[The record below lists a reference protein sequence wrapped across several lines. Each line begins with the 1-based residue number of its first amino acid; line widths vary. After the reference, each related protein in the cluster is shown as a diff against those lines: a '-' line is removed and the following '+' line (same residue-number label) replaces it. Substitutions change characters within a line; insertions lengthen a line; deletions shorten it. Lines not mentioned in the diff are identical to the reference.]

1 MRTNRTSGRQS
12 AQFDSH
18 DRRVKKFISER
29 GTGILVS
36 GKDGKSAVA
45 KTSTAVAA
53 TGEQALARPP
63 AQRRQA
69 ADREPVSVS
78 TRQRG
83 AAGESPAPA
92 SGRQGLIWLAGYVAA
107 SLLLFLCYLRI
118 SGTVSVTSDGGNNAM
133 QAWDMLQG
141 NWLLRGWVL
150 GDASYYTTELPEYA
164 LVEIFHGLSSE
175 IVHIC
180 GAITYTLLVV
190 LASLLAKGDKTGKE
204 GLIRVM
210 IAAGIM
216 IAPQLGGANAGV
228 LLLEPDHIGTGVPL
242 LLTFLLLDRSS
253 RRRWVPA
260 AIGLMLAWGQIAD
273 QTVLAMGVLPVVVV
287 CGTRAYRDIV
297 QRGEPTLDHWF
308 DLALAASAVASVGA
322 ADAVVKLISA
332 LGGYTVLPV
341 NTTLA
346 PSAAWPAHVTM
357 VADGVLRLFGAAF
370 YAGPISFATGL
381 SIIHL
386 VGVALAVWAIGRVIR
401 RFSAWDDRIAQILTV
416 AIVVQVTVYALSM
429 LPYASYQNHEIAV
442 VLPFGAVLA
451 ARVLAKRLTQ
461 AKLLPALAV
470 VACGYL
476 VALGYGVRQPQVPA
490 HDAALAG
497 WLSAHHLTAGLGT
510 YAEGGSVDLAS
521 HGTVMMAVPF
531 LHQNYA
537 SRGSLFE
544 GTAANFDPRRHYV
557 NFVVTTKQDG
567 PSFYIEPRWFIRIF
581 GEPAHTYQYEVWTI
595 MTWNKNLLD
604 EFR

>member
-1 MRTNRTSGRQS
+1 L
-12 AQFDSH
+12 
-18 DRRVKKFISER
+18 K
-29 GTGILVS
+29 
-36 GKDGKSAVA
+36 
-45 KTSTAVAA
+45 
-53 TGEQALARPP
+53 
-63 AQRRQA
+63 
-69 ADREPVSVS
+69 
-78 TRQRG
+78 
-83 AAGESPAPA
+83 
-92 SGRQGLIWLAGYVAA
+92 WLAGYVAA
-107 SLLLFLCYLRI
+107 SLLLFLCYLRV
-118 SGTVSVTSDGGNNAM
+118 SGTVSVTSDGGNNAI
-133 QAWDMLQG
+133 QAWDMLHG

-190 LASLLAKGDKTGKE
+190 LASLLAKGGKTGKE
-204 GLIRVM
+204 GLIRVL

-216 IAPQLGGANAGV
+216 IAPQPGGANAGV

-242 LLTFLLLDRSS
+242 LLTFILLDRSP

-297 QRGEPTLDHWF
+297 QRGEPARDHWF

-322 ADAVVKLISA
+322 ADAVVKLISG
-332 LGGYTVLPV
+332 LGGYAVLPV

-370 YAGPISFATGL
+370 YVGPVGLDTSL

-401 RFSAWDDRIAQILTV
+401 RFFAWDDLIAQILTV
-416 AIVVQVTVYALSM
+416 AIVVQVTAYALST
-429 LPYASYQNHEIAV
+429 LPTANYQNHEIAI

-461 AKLLPALAV
+461 ARLLPALAV

-476 VALGYGVRQPQVPA
+476 AALGYGMLQPQVPA
-490 HDAALAG
+490 HDAALAS
-497 WLSAHHLTAGLGT
+497 WLSAHHLTAGLGI
-510 YAEGGSVDLAS
+510 YDDAGSVELAS
-521 HGTVMMAVPF
+521 HGAVMIAVPY
-531 LHQNYA
+531 LHQGYA
-537 SRGSLFE
+537 SRGNVFE

-557 NFVVTTKQDG
+557 NFVVTAKQDG
-567 PSFYIEPRWFIRIF
+567 PSFSIAPRTLIRTF
-581 GEPAHTYQYEVWTI
+581 GEPSHTYRYKAWTI
-595 MTWNKNLLD
+595 MTWNKNLLN

>member
-1 MRTNRTSGRQS
+1 M
-12 AQFDSH
+12 
-18 DRRVKKFISER
+18 V
-29 GTGILVS
+29 
-36 GKDGKSAVA
+36 
-45 KTSTAVAA
+45 
-53 TGEQALARPP
+53 
-63 AQRRQA
+63 
-69 ADREPVSVS
+69 
-78 TRQRG
+78 
-83 AAGESPAPA
+83 
-92 SGRQGLIWLAGYVAA
+92 WLAGYVAA

-118 SGTVSVTSDGGNNAM
+118 SGTASVTSDGGNNAM
-133 QAWDMLQG
+133 QAWDMLHG

-164 LVEIFHGLSSE
+164 LVEIFRGLSPAV
-175 IVHIC
+175 VHIC
-180 GAITYTLLVV
+180 AAITYTLLVV

-204 GLIRVM
+204 GLIRVL

-216 IAPQLGGANAGV
+216 IAPQVGPGAYV
-228 LLLEPDHIGTGVPL
+228 LLLEPDHTGTGVPL
-242 LLTFLLLDRSS
+242 LLTFILLDRAP
-253 RRRWVPA
+253 RRWWVPA
-260 AIGLMLAWGQIAD
+260 AIGLLLVWGQIGD

-287 CGTRAYRDIV
+287 CGMRAYRDIV
-297 QRGEPTLDHWF
+297 QRGEPARAHWF

-322 ADAVVKLISA
+322 ANAVVKLIGG

-346 PSAAWPAHVTM
+346 PSAAWPAHVAM
-357 VADGVLRLFGAAF
+357 VVDGVLGLYGAAF
-370 YAGPISFATGL
+370 NVGPIGFATGL

-401 RFSAWDDRIAQILTV
+401 RFFAWDDLIAQILTV
-416 AIVVQVTVYALSM
+416 AIVVQVTAYALST
-429 LPYASYQNHEIAV
+429 LPYASYQSHEIAV

-451 ARVLAKRLTQ
+451 ARVLAKQLTQ

-476 VALGYGVRQPQVPA
+476 LALGYGVRQPQVPA

-497 WLSAHHLTAGLGT
+497 WLSAHHLTAGLGS
-510 YAEGGSVDLAS
+510 YAEGGSVELAS

-531 LHQNYA
+531 LHQDYA
-537 SRGSLFE
+537 SRGNLFE

-567 PSFYIEPRWFIRIF
+567 PTFYIEPSWFIHIF
-581 GEPAHTYQYEVWTI
+581 GQPAHTYHYEVWTI

>member
-1 MRTNRTSGRQS
+1 M
-12 AQFDSH
+12 
-18 DRRVKKFISER
+18 
-29 GTGILVS
+29 
-36 GKDGKSAVA
+36 A
-45 KTSTAVAA
+45 KTSAAVAA
-53 TGEQALARPP
+53 TGRQVLPRPS
-63 AQRRQA
+63 AQGQQA
-69 ADREPVSVS
+69 ADCEPVSVS
-78 TRQRG
+78 TRQGG

-92 SGRQGLIWLAGYVAA
+92 SSRQGLIWLAGYVAA

-118 SGTVSVTSDGGNNAM
+118 SGAVPVTSDGGNNAV
-133 QAWDMLQG
+133 QAWDMLHG

-164 LVEIFHGLSSE
+164 LVEIFRGLSPAV
-175 IVHIC
+175 VHIC
-180 GAITYTLLVV
+180 AAITYTLLVV

-204 GLIRVM
+204 GLIRVL

-216 IAPQLGGANAGV
+216 IAPQVGAGSSV
-228 LLLEPDHIGTGVPL
+228 LLLEPDHTGTGVPL
-242 LLTFLLLDRSS
+242 LLTFILLDRAP
-253 RRRWVPA
+253 RRWWVPA
-260 AIGLMLAWGQIAD
+260 AIGLMLVWGQIGD
-273 QTVLAMGVLPVVVV
+273 WTVLAMGVLPVVVV

-297 QRGEPTLDHWF
+297 QRGEPARAHWF

-322 ADAVVKLISA
+322 ADAVVKLISG
-332 LGGYTVLPV
+332 LGGYTVLPL

-346 PSAAWPAHVTM
+346 PSAAWPAHATM
-357 VADGVLRLFGAAF
+357 VVDGVLRLYGAAF
-370 YAGPISFATGL
+370 NVGPIGFATGL

-401 RFSAWDDRIAQILTV
+401 RFFAWDDLIAQILTV
-416 AIVVQVTVYALSM
+416 AIVVQVTAYALSM
-429 LPYASYQNHEIAV
+429 LPYAGYQNHEIAV

-510 YAEGGSVDLAS
+510 YAVGGSVELAS
-521 HGTVMMAVPF
+521 HGTVMVGVPF
-531 LHQNYA
+531 LHHDYA
-537 SRGSLFE
+537 SSGTLFE
-544 GTAANFDPRRHYV
+544 ETAANFDPRRHYV

-581 GEPAHTYQYEVWTI
+581 GKPAHTYHYEVWTI